1 MAIGKTIT
9 TYLVEG
15 NAQGIKIVSMSNR
28 PCQCVTVPRSMVS
41 DAKKLEELGT
51 PSLYFLFGENIV
63 YVGQTDNFRQR
74 VVDHNSKKNFWNEAL
89 VFVRGDGQL
98 NGADTDYL
106 EYLAIG
112 KVGESSSYSLEE
124 NRQTPKEPHL
134 PRHQRD
140 SVIEFFEDVKILAA
154 FLGHPYLLEKSE
166 SKTKDFFYCKN
177 KKGADAKG
185 IYEKNFLVLKGSK
198 VTKDVTK
205 HNPKAKVQREE
216 FLESGAIKERDDF
229 YELMRDIEF
238 NSPSAA
244 SSFCLGTRSNGWT
257 DWKDKDKNTLE
268 TIRPLNNKTE

>member
-41 DAKKLEELGT
+41 EAKKLEELGT

-112 KVGESSSYSLEE
+112 KGIRFAPTL
-124 NRQTPKEPHL
+124 TPFQRPLPPPHL
-134 PRHQRD
+134 
-140 SVIEFFEDVKILAA
+140 L
-154 FLGHPYLLEKSE
+154 
-166 SKTKDFFYCKN
+166 T
-177 KKGADAKG
+177 
-185 IYEKNFLVLKGSK
+185 
-198 VTKDVTK
+198 
-205 HNPKAKVQREE
+205 
-216 FLESGAIKERDDF
+216 
-229 YELMRDIEF
+229 
-238 NSPSAA
+238 
-244 SSFCLGTRSNGWT
+244 
-257 DWKDKDKNTLE
+257 
-268 TIRPLNNKTE
+268 PLNPSCPPPIFIYMGYPQVFEYHP